1 MHPAAPNTTRHEK
14 GMVTIMNKFARYIR
28 LYRIFAVQYMKTVLQ
43 SKVDFFVG
51 LGGFL
56 ISQAAGLAFLYLV
69 FEQIPSIQDWTL
81 EQLLFIYGFAQIPR
95 GLDHLLTDNLWM
107 VGWQMVIKGTFDK
120 YVLRPMNI
128 FFQIICEKVQ
138 FDATGELLIG
148 LFFVGR
154 AVVNGT
160 VHLTLPRVVFFIISV
175 IAGSIIYTSIKL
187 VLASIAFWIKNSSP
201 LMTTLYDTADFAKY
215 PIEIYARPIQIVL
228 MTVLPFAF
236 VAYIP
241 STFFLINANVWKTIG
256 AECIIALVFWLFA
269 YGVFKKGLT
278 VYESAGS

>member
-1 MHPAAPNTTRHEK
+1 MK
-14 GMVTIMNKFARYIR
+14 KIARYFR

-43 SKVDFFVG
+43 SKTDFFVG

-69 FEQIPSIQDWTL
+69 FEQIPSIQNWNL
-81 EQLLFIYGFAQIPR
+81 EQMLFIYGFAQIPR

-120 YVLRPMNI
+120 YILRPMNI

-138 FDATGELLIG
+138 FDAVGELLIG
-148 LFFVGR
+148 IFFVGR
-154 AVVNGT
+154 AVANGT
-160 VHLTLPRVVFFIISV
+160 IHLTVLRVVFFIISV
-175 IAGSIIYTSIKL
+175 IAGSIIYTSVKL
-187 VLASIAFWIKNSSP
+187 ILASIAFWIKNSAP
-201 LMTTLYDTADFAKY
+201 LMGTLYDMADFAKY

-236 VAYIP
+236 VTYIP
-241 STFFLINANVWKTIG
+241 STFFLINANIWKTIG
-256 AECIIALVFWLFA
+256 AECVIALLFWLFA
-269 YGVFKKGLT
+269 YSVFKKGLT
-278 VYESAGS
+278 VYESAGN